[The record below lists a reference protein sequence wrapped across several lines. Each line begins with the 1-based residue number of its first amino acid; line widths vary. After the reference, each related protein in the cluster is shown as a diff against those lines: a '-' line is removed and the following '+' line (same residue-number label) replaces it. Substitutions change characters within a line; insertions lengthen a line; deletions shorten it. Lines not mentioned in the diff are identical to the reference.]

1 VSVQVNA
8 QRIAGFTALVSG
20 LLLVLAIVGTAITS
34 TTGAFGNLPSAGWQ
48 MAPGMM
54 GLRVMGSGHMGPGM
68 MGPGM
73 MGFGASGPAATAIPG
88 ATEVRVQAANFGFTP
103 SEIRLPKGADVNLT
117 LVNPAASGVV
127 HDLTVP
133 ALGIH
138 IVANAGE
145 TRTVGL
151 RGLAAGRYDAYCSV
165 PGHADLGMRAAVIV
179 E

>member
-1 VSVQVNA
+1 MTA
-8 QRIAGFTALVSG
+8 QRVAGWVAIISG
-20 LLLVLAIVGTAITS
+20 VLLLVGIAASAIGGAAGLTGSSATAYWPM
-34 TTGAFGNLPSAGWQ
+34 N
-48 MAPGMM
+48 PGMM
-54 GLRVMGSGHMGPGM
+54 GSGP

-73 MGFGASGPAATAIPG
+73 MGFGNAGPAATAIPN
-88 ATEVRVQAANFGFTP
+88 ATETRVQAANFGFTP
-103 SEIRLPKGADVNLT
+103 NEIRLPKGADVNLT
-117 LVNPAASGVV
+117 LNNPPANGVL

-138 IVANAGE
+138 VVANPGE

-165 PGHADLGMRAAVIV
+165 PGHADLGMRATVIV